1 MLEDRLQGSHMAD
14 ELRKLEDLGDVSG
27 RRVLDRV
34 DYNVKFKS
42 DGGIK
47 ETKRIDDS
55 LDTIKYFVDRGAKL
69 ILMTHNG
76 RPEGKPDPKYS
87 IEPVVAYLSEKL
99 GRKVLFSSECVGAI
113 PQGIVSNMNNG
124 DVLLLQN
131 LRFDPREQKN
141 DASFAQ
147 ELVMMGDLYVNDS
160 FGTAHNDK
168 DTSTIALPEYMKSQ
182 GKGVAAGRLMQREV
196 EMLSSLLAPIGDPVA
211 VMGGAK
217 VSDKLKVLQ
226 QLAKKYDLCIGGAM
240 ANTFLKAHGY
250 DVGMSLVEADFVD
263 KAKELMDNYNILIP
277 ADVVVAKITNKDNI
291 PGGKLT
297 PADYNSVRTVNFGNG
312 EKVAPEETILDIG
325 AATVELYGTELGRAG
340 TIIWNGPMGYF
351 EAKEFSAGTNGI
363 ARKIAESPA
372 AIKVAGGGESIDAVH
387 ASGYSDKIQ
396 LSTGGG
402 AMLKYV
408 ETDGKLNSIMILSV
422 PKN

>member
-1 MLEDRLQGSHMAD
+1 MAI

-27 RRVLDRV
+27 KRVLDRV

-42 DGGIK
+42 DGSVK

-55 LDTIKYFVDRGAKL
+55 FDTIRYLVERGAKVV
-69 ILMTHNG
+69 LMTHNG
-76 RPEGKPDPKYS
+76 RPEGKPDLKFS
-87 IEPVVAYLSEKL
+87 LEPVAAYLSEKL
-99 GRKVLFSSECVGAI
+99 GKKIWFSQECVGAI
-113 PQGIVSNMNNG
+113 PRGIVSNMNNG

-141 DASFAQ
+141 DPSFAQ
-147 ELVMMGDLYVNDS
+147 ELAMLGELYVNDS
-160 FGTAHNDK
+160 FGTAHNDN

-182 GKGVAAGRLMQREV
+182 GKAVAAGRLMQKEV
-196 EMLSSLLAPIGDPVA
+196 EMLSKLLTPSGDPIA

-226 QLAKKYDLCIGGAM
+226 QLVKKYDLCIGGAM
-240 ANTFLKAHGY
+240 ANTFLKSHGH
-250 DVGMSLVEADFVD
+250 DVGMSLVESDFVG

-277 ADVVVAKITNKDNI
+277 VDVVVAKITNKDNI
-291 PGGKLT
+291 AGGKLT
-297 PADYNSVRTVNFGNG
+297 PADYNSVRTVNFNEG

-325 AATVELYGTELGRAG
+325 AATVKLYGTELARAG

-351 EAKEFSAGTNGI
+351 EAKEFSNGTNGI

-372 AIKVAGGGESIDAVH
+372 MIKVAGGGESIDAVH

-402 AMLKYV
+402 AMLNFIEKGG
-408 ETDGKLNSIMILSV
+408 DLKSLSILLA
-422 PKN
+422 PKS